1 MREPGASV
9 SLAPANGV
17 PRVDDTSL
25 SLPQALQRRSDGDRP
40 SEFRRGVQRFSRNR
54 GALAGVL
61 ILCLFAIVALAA
73 PLATT
78 YDPEQTQLDQKLLE
92 PSAAH
97 LLGTDHLG
105 RDILAR
111 LAYGARYSLLIG
123 FAAVS
128 VGLLLGVPLGT
139 LCGFYG
145 GWLDLVIQR
154 VIDVFLSLP
163 GFLLA
168 LSLVAVLGVG
178 INNVIL
184 AVGLGV
190 VPAFVRL
197 TRASTLSI
205 RSRGYVDAARLAG
218 ARSPVIIVRHIL
230 PNALAPVVIQATL
243 GIGATILTAAGLG
256 FLGLGVQQPTPEWGA
271 MLGEGRSYIFS
282 NPNLATFPGIAIFL
296 TVMCFNLAGDGLRD
310 ALDPTLT
317 DNR

>member
-1 MREPGASV
+1 VWRRFKR
-9 SLAPANGV
+9 N
-17 PRVDDTSL
+17 
-25 SLPQALQRRSDGDRP
+25 QAAVVGL
-40 SEFRRGVQRFSRNR
+40 
-54 GALAGVL
+54 L
-61 ILCLFAIVALAA
+61 ILCLFATVALAA

-78 YDPEQTQLDQKLLE
+78 YDPEQTHLDQKLLD
-92 PSAAH
+92 PSPAH

-111 LAYGARYSLLIG
+111 LAYGGRFSLFIG
-123 FAAVS
+123 FAAIGIALLI
-128 VGLLLGVPLGT
+128 GLPLGAV
-139 LCGFYG
+139 CGFYG
-145 GWLDLVIQR
+145 GWLDLIIQR
-154 VIDVFLSLP
+154 VIDVFLSFP

-178 INNVIL
+178 ITNVIL

-197 TRASTLSI
+197 VRASTLSI
-205 RSRGYVDAARLAG
+205 RSRPYVDAARAAG
-218 ARSPVIIVRHIL
+218 ASTPSIILRHVL

-243 GIGATILTAAGLG
+243 GLGAALLTAAGLG

-296 TVMCFNLAGDGLRD
+296 TVLGFNLAGDGLRD
-310 ALDPTLT
+310 ALDPTL
-317 DNR
+317 

>member
-1 MREPGASV
+1 MSDGASIALRPPA
-9 SLAPANGV
+9 LARGAPVDQHDGPQR
-17 PRVDDTSL
+17 PRT
-25 SLPQALQRRSDGDRP
+25 GWWY
-40 SEFRRGVQRFSRNR
+40 RFSRNR
-54 GALAGVL
+54 GAVIGLIVL
-61 ILCLFAIVALAA
+61 CVFAIVALAA

-78 YDPEQTQLDQKLLE
+78 YDPEQARLDQKLLE
-92 PSAAH
+92 PSSLH

-111 LAYGARYSLLIG
+111 LAYGGRFSLFIG
-123 FAAVS
+123 FAAVA
-128 VGLLLGVPLGT
+128 VGLAIGVPLGT
-139 LCGFYG
+139 VCGYYG

-154 VIDVFLSLP
+154 VIDVFLSFP

-178 INNVIL
+178 ITNVIL
-184 AVGLGV
+184 AVGIGV

-197 TRASTLSI
+197 TRASTLAI
-205 RSRGYVDAARLAG
+205 RSRPYVDAARAAG
-218 ARSPVIIVRHIL
+218 ASGAAIIVRHVL

-243 GIGATILTAAGLG
+243 GLGATLLTAAGLG

-296 TVMCFNLAGDGLRD
+296 TVLGFNLAGDGLRD
-310 ALDPTLT
+310 ALDPTL
-317 DNR
+317 N

>member
-1 MREPGASV
+1 VTRSREPAV
-9 SLAPANGV
+9 V
-17 PRVDDTSL
+17 
-25 SLPQALQRRSDGDRP
+25 RR
-40 SEFRRGVQRFSRNR
+40 FCRNR
-54 GALAGVL
+54 GALAGLLV
-61 ILCLFAIVALAA
+61 LCLFATVAMAA

-78 YDPEQTQLDQKLLE
+78 YDPEQTRLEQKLLD
-92 PSAAH
+92 PSPAH

-111 LAYGARYSLLIG
+111 LAYGARFSLLIG
-123 FAAVS
+123 FAAVG
-128 VGLLLGVPLGT
+128 VGLAIGVPLGT
-139 LCGFYG
+139 ISGFYG

-154 VIDVFLSLP
+154 VIDVFLSFP

-178 INNVIL
+178 ITNVIL

-205 RSRGYVDAARLAG
+205 RSRDYVQAARASG
-218 ARSPVIIVRHIL
+218 ANGLGIIWRHVL

-243 GIGATILTAAGLG
+243 GLGATLLTAAGLG
-256 FLGLGVQQPTPEWGA
+256 FLGLGVQQPTPEWGS

-296 TVMCFNLAGDGLRD
+296 TVLGFNLAGDGLRD
-310 ALDPTLT
+310 ALDPILG
-317 DNR
+317 

>member
-1 MREPGASV
+1 V
-9 SLAPANGV
+9 
-17 PRVDDTSL
+17 T
-25 SLPQALQRRSDGDRP
+25 RRRRILTP
-40 SEFRRGVQRFSRNR
+40 SWERFSRNR
-54 GALAGVL
+54 AAVAGLLVV
-61 ILCLFAIVALAA
+61 CLFAVVALAA

-78 YDPEQTQLDQKLLE
+78 YDPEQTRIAQKLLQ
-92 PSAAH
+92 PSPAH

-111 LAYGARYSLLIG
+111 LAYGGRFSLLIG
-123 FAAVS
+123 FAAVA
-128 VGLLLGVPLGT
+128 VGLLIGVPLGT
-139 LCGFYG
+139 ISGFYG

-154 VIDVFLSLP
+154 VIDVFLSFP

-178 INNVIL
+178 ITNVIL

-205 RSRGYVDAARLAG
+205 RSRDYVSAARAG
-218 ARSPVIIVRHIL
+218 GASGLSIIWRHVL

-243 GIGATILTAAGLG
+243 GLGATLLTAAGLG

-282 NPNLATFPGIAIFL
+282 NPNLATFPGVAIFL
-296 TVMCFNLAGDGLRD
+296 TVLGFNLAGDGLRD

-317 DNR
+317 RN

>member
-1 MREPGASV
+1 MAAALRA
-9 SLAPANGV
+9 AP
-17 PRVDDTSL
+17 
-25 SLPQALQRRSDGDRP
+25 RSERG
-40 SEFRRGVQRFSRNR
+40 SKFRRRFCRNR
-54 GALAGVL
+54 GAVAGLVV
-61 ILCLFAIVALAA
+61 LCLFAVVALAA

-78 YDPEQTQLDQKLLE
+78 YDPEQASLDQKLLE

-111 LAYGARYSLLIG
+111 LAYGARFSLLIG
-123 FAAVS
+123 FAAVG
-128 VGLLLGVPLGT
+128 VGLLIGVPLGT
-139 LCGFYG
+139 VSGFYG
-145 GWLDLVIQR
+145 GWPDMLIQR
-154 VIDVFLSLP
+154 VIDVFLSFP

-178 INNVIL
+178 ITNVIL

-205 RSRGYVDAARLAG
+205 RTRAYVEASRAAG
-218 ARSPVIIVRHIL
+218 ALAPAIIWRHVL

-243 GIGATILTAAGLG
+243 GLGATLLTAAGLG
-256 FLGLGVQQPTPEWGA
+256 FLGLGVQQPTPEWGS

-296 TVMCFNLAGDGLRD
+296 TVLCFNLAGDGLRD
-310 ALDPTLT
+310 ALDPSQ
-317 DNR
+317 D

>member
-1 MREPGASV
+1 MNTVGALSRSSPSPAGTVARPDPLPRRPRLRGARE
-9 SLAPANGV
+9 LW
-17 PRVDDTSL
+17 
-25 SLPQALQRRSDGDRP
+25 
-40 SEFRRGVQRFSRNR
+40 QRFCRNR
-54 GALAGVL
+54 GALVGLIVL
-61 ILCLFAIVALAA
+61 LAFFGIALVA

-78 YDPEQTQLDQKLLE
+78 YNPEVTRIEDKLLA
-92 PSAAH
+92 PSPAH

-123 FAAVS
+123 FAAV
-128 VGLLLGVPLGT
+128 GLGLVVGVPLGAVS
-139 LCGFYG
+139 GFYG

-154 VIDVFLSLP
+154 VIDVFLSFP

-178 INNVIL
+178 IENVIL

-197 TRASTLSI
+197 TRASTISI
-205 RSRGYVDAARLAG
+205 RSRAFVDAARAAG
-218 ARSPVIIVRHIL
+218 ASGPAIIVRHVL

-243 GIGATILTAAGLG
+243 GLGATLLTAAGLG

-271 MLGEGRSYIFS
+271 MLGEGRTYIFS
-282 NPNLATFPGIAIFL
+282 NPNLATFPGVAIFL
-296 TVMCFNLAGDGLRD
+296 TVLCFNLAGDGLRD
-310 ALDPTLT
+310 ALDPLLS
-317 DNR
+317 

>member
-1 MREPGASV
+1 MSSLRVSDVPASPAQV
-9 SLAPANGV
+9 ADAEAPAWNNG
-17 PRVDDTSL
+17 
-25 SLPQALQRRSDGDRP
+25 RRDSDRP
-40 SEFRRGVQRFSRNR
+40 SELRRGLQRFCRNR

-61 ILCLFAIVALAA
+61 VLCLFAVVALAA

-128 VGLLLGVPLGT
+128 VGLVIGVPCGT

-145 GWLDLVIQR
+145 GWLDLVVQR

-197 TRASTLSI
+197 TRATTLSI
-205 RSRGYVDAARLAG
+205 RSRAYVDAARAAG
-218 ARSPVIIVRHIL
+218 ARGPVIIVRHIL
-230 PNALAPVVIQATL
+230 PNALAPMVIQATL

-256 FLGLGVQQPTPEWGA
+256 FLGLGVQPPTPEWGA

-296 TVMCFNLAGDGLRD
+296 TVLCINLAGDGLRD
-310 ALDPTLT
+310 ALDPSL
-317 DNR
+317 